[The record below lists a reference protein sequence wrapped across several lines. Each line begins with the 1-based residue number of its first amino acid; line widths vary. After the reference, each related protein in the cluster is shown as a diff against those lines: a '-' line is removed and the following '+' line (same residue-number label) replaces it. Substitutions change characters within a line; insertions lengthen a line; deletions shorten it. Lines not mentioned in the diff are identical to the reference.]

1 MSVVWEGE
9 KSHWIVQPFRDEAR
23 EETDSRFLRRRPVS
37 SGCSLVVVDACV
49 MREERVVSGSMTVTE
64 ARSRMG
70 SGRDVSWCRDDIVS
84 AAVTALRMLDV

>member
-1 MSVVWEGE
+1 MQRGEG
-9 KSHWIVQPFRDEAR
+9 KSHWIVQPFRDDAR

-37 SGCSLVVVDACV
+37 SGYSLVAVDACV
-49 MREERVVSGSMTVTE
+49 MRDERVVSGSMTVID

-70 SGRDVSWCRDDIVS
+70 SGRVVSRCLDETVS